1 MVLRISNF
9 RYIKLIKSIDYI
21 VNYSIMN
28 GKFILKLHKWP
39 EFGVDKSLSSL
50 EYPRYVH

>member
-1 MVLRISNF
+1 MVLTISKF
-9 RYIKLIKSIDYI
+9 RCIKLIKSIDYI
-21 VNYSIMN
+21 VNHPVMN
-28 GKFILKLHKWP
+28 GKFILKLHKCL